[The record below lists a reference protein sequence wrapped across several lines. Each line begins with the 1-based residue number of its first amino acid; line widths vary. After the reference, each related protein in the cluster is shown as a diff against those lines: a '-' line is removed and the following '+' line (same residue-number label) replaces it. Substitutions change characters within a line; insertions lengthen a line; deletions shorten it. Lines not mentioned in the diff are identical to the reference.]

1 VTGPQPANHATPGSV
16 GSAEIDRLRDLAVQ
30 HRQAIYAYLSEIENA
45 ALDQQWKIAGNR
57 SYVAMLMHEI
67 HGLHALAVGDD
78 QAYPLHEEYRRA
90 LTESAGVRR
99 VLPAAAFQA
108 LQERADRHAQLDG
121 LPTIAQIENWMGD
134 IIGCLRQLDDWL
146 FAEYQAQLEDAGE
159 Q

>member
-1 VTGPQPANHATPGSV
+1 VTGSHALGEV
-16 GSAEIDRLRDLAVQ
+16 DRLRDLAVQ

-67 HGLHALAVGDD
+67 HGLHALAAGDNNEP
-78 QAYPLHEEYRRA
+78 YPLGEEYRRA
-90 LTESAGVRR
+90 LTEQAGIRR
-99 VLPAAAFQA
+99 VLPASALRA
-108 LQERADRHAQLDG
+108 LQERADRHAQQADP
-121 LPTIAQIENWMGD
+121 PTIAQIENWMGD

-146 FAEYQAQLEDAGE
+146 FSEYQAQLEDAAE